1 MTKSKTNGNGNE
13 NETYELLYSNNNSGN
28 GGAPGMSNIMAPT
41 RATCTR
47 KRSSRSR
54 VSRRP
59 HL

>member
-1 MTKSKTNGNGNE
+1 MTNGNANGNE
-13 NETYELLYSNNNSGN
+13 NQNETYELLYSNNNSGN
-28 GGAPGMSNIMAPT
+28 GGAPGMSNIMAPP